1 MLLMRKR
8 QIVIVALSVMI
19 VIAAYLNW
27 AYSGSFDETLPASG
41 TAQQG
46 EEAKRYGEA
55 QFVNAGSE
63 SIESPAPS
71 ESAQPSQSGSNYFG
85 DARINRDK
93 SRSESLEILREVVD
107 NANSSKDEVSQA
119 QQKMTSIADAVEKES
134 SIENLV
140 KAKGFAEAVAF
151 ITDDSISITVATTG
165 LSPSDTAKIKDIVV
179 GQTNVSPDK
188 IKIIEIK

>member
-1 MLLMRKR
+1 M
-8 QIVIVALSVMI
+8 
-19 VIAAYLNW
+19 
-27 AYSGSFDETLPASG
+27 
-41 TAQQG
+41 
-46 EEAKRYGEA
+46 
-55 QFVNAGSE
+55 
-63 SIESPAPS
+63 
-71 ESAQPSQSGSNYFG
+71 
-85 DARINRDK
+85 
-93 SRSESLEILREVVD
+93 EILREVVD

-151 ITDDSISITVATTG
+151 ITDDSISVTVATTG